1 MSSSETPLFKR
12 EKQICVFLENKPG
25 RFAEV
30 CDLLYANGINI
41 RAMNVTP
48 SADYG
53 VMRMVVDD
61 SGRAITALEGER
73 VPFLE
78 SEVLA
83 VEVADRPGVAAA
95 LGRQLADAGVNIE
108 YTYFSGGAPGSK
120 ALMIFM
126 VSDLD
131 KAVENL
137 EEPPA

>member
-1 MSSSETPLFKR
+1 MFKR
-12 EKQICVFLENKPG
+12 ETQICVFLENKPG

-61 SGRAITALEGER
+61 SPRAITALEGER

-78 SEVLA
+78 SDVLA

-108 YTYFSGGAPGSK
+108 YTYFSGTSPGSK

-131 KAVENL
+131 RALENL
-137 EEPPA
+137 EEPPAD

>member
-1 MSSSETPLFKR
+1 MFKR
-12 EKQICVFLENKPG
+12 ETQICVFLENKPG

-48 SADYG
+48 NADYG

-61 SGRAITALEGER
+61 SGRATRALEGER
-73 VPFLE
+73 VSFLE
-78 SEVLA
+78 SDVLA

-108 YTYFSGGAPGSK
+108 YTYFSGSAPGSK

-131 KAVENL
+131 KALQSL
-137 EEPPA
+137 EDSPAG

>member
-1 MSSSETPLFKR
+1 MFKR
-12 EKQICVFLENKPG
+12 ETQICVFLENKPG

-48 SADYG
+48 TADYG

-61 SGRAITALEGER
+61 SGRAISALEGER

-78 SEVLA
+78 SDVLA

-95 LGRQLADAGVNIE
+95 LGRQLAAAGVNIE
-108 YTYFSGGAPGSK
+108 YTYFSGTAPGSK

-131 KAVENL
+131 KALQSL
-137 EEPPA
+137 EEPRAD

>member
-1 MSSSETPLFKR
+1 MFRRET
-12 EKQICVFLENKPG
+12 QICVFMENKPG

-30 CDLLYANGINI
+30 CDLLYANGVNI

-48 SADYG
+48 SSDHG

-61 SGRAITALEGER
+61 SARAIAALEGER

-78 SEVLA
+78 SDVLA
-83 VEVADRPGVAAA
+83 VEVADRPGVAAT
-95 LGRQLADAGVNIE
+95 LGRKLADAGVNIE
-108 YTYFSGGAPGSK
+108 YTYFSGASPGTK

-131 KAVENL
+131 KALKGL
-137 EEPPA
+137 EDSPID

>member
-1 MSSSETPLFKR
+1 MFKR
-12 EKQICVFLENKPG
+12 ETQVCVFLENKPG

-61 SGRAITALEGER
+61 SKRAISALEVER

-78 SEVLA
+78 SDVLA

-95 LGRQLADAGVNIE
+95 LGRQLAEAGVNIE
-108 YTYFSGGAPGSK
+108 YTYFSGASPGSK

-131 KAVENL
+131 KAL
-137 EEPPA
+137 QSLDEPPAD

>member
-1 MSSSETPLFKR
+1 MFKQET
-12 EKQICVFLENKPG
+12 QICVFLENKPG

-61 SGRAITALEGER
+61 SPRAIGALEQER

-78 SEVLA
+78 SDVLA
-83 VEVADRPGVAAA
+83 VEVADRPGVAAT
-95 LGRQLADAGVNIE
+95 LGRKLADAGVNIE
-108 YTYFSGGAPGSK
+108 YTYFSGASSGSK

-131 KAVENL
+131 TALAAL
-137 EEPPA
+137 EKSQID

>member
-1 MSSSETPLFKR
+1 MFKR
-12 EKQICVFLENKPG
+12 EKQICVFMENKPG

-30 CDLLYANGINI
+30 CDLLYAHGVNI

-61 SGRAITALEGER
+61 SSRAIAALEGER
-73 VPFLE
+73 VSFLE

-83 VEVADRPGVAAA
+83 VEVADRPGVAAT
-95 LGRQLADAGVNIE
+95 LGKQLAEAGVNIE
-108 YTYFSGGAPGSK
+108 YTYFSGSSPGTK

-131 KAVENL
+131 KALQSL
-137 EEPPA
+137 EGFPTE

>member
-1 MSSSETPLFKR
+1 MFKR
-12 EKQICVFLENKPG
+12 ETQICVFLENKPG

-30 CDLLYANGINI
+30 CDLLYANGVNI

-61 SGRAITALEGER
+61 SGRAIAALEGER

-78 SEVLA
+78 SDVLA
-83 VEVADRPGVAAA
+83 VEVADRPGVAAT
-95 LGRQLADAGVNIE
+95 LGRRLAEAGVNIE
-108 YTYFSGGAPGSK
+108 YTYFSGAAPGSN

-131 KAVENL
+131 KALENL
-137 EEPPA
+137 KEPPAD